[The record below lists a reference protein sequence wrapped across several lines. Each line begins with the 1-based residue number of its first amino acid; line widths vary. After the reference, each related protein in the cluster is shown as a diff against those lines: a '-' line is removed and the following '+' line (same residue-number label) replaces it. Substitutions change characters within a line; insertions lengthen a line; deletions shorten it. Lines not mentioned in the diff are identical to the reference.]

1 MSESK
6 SPSNTVASG
15 ALPSHPP
22 NSASMRL
29 FSRSPTT
36 LDAAPAHWSACAV
49 DHASGAPEPSS
60 RWSLRQPPPPRSCR
74 SSQAQVRSIFATC
87 GRNAARGSGSA
98 KTVASASGLKTK
110 ALPTSYVH
118 DRVSRRRMLHG
129 EGPSLDAASY
139 EGPSRP
145 HENLLARRP
154 SAILALRLKKDV
166 ERARTELQIRRF
178 DAVAVAVAVAA
189 DFVARRERV
198 DLVARRADGGVRCE
212 RVRDA
217 CRVGRLAHRVVRELA
232 AELVSRNLK
241 RSLQCKGHGH

>member
-15 ALPSHPP
+15 ALPSRPP

-110 ALPTSYVH
+110 ALPTSCVH
-118 DRVSRRRMLHG
+118 DRASRRRMLHG
-129 EGPSLDAASY
+129 EGPSLDAVSY

-145 HENLLARRP
+145 HEYFLARSP
-154 SAILALRLKKDV
+154 CSV
-166 ERARTELQIRRF
+166 
-178 DAVAVAVAVAA
+178 VACA
-189 DFVARRERV
+189 
-198 DLVARRADGGVRCE
+198 
-212 RVRDA
+212 
-217 CRVGRLAHRVVRELA
+217 
-232 AELVSRNLK
+232 
-241 RSLQCKGHGH
+241 

>member
-15 ALPSHPP
+15 ALPSRPP
-22 NSASMRL
+22 NSARILL

-36 LDAAPAHWSACAV
+36 FEAAPAHWSACAV

-98 KTVASASGLKTK
+98 KTVARASGLKTN
-110 ALPTSYVH
+110 AFPTSCVH
-118 DRVSRRRMLHG
+118 ESASHRWRGTASPRTAHG
-129 EGPSLDAASY
+129 EGPSLDAVSY

-145 HENLLARRP
+145 HEYFLARSP
-154 SAILALRLKKDV
+154 CSV
-166 ERARTELQIRRF
+166 
-178 DAVAVAVAVAA
+178 VACA
-189 DFVARRERV
+189 
-198 DLVARRADGGVRCE
+198 
-212 RVRDA
+212 
-217 CRVGRLAHRVVRELA
+217 
-232 AELVSRNLK
+232 
-241 RSLQCKGHGH
+241 